1 MEMCYTSLAM
11 ITDYDVWAD
20 HPVDTATILRTM
32 SENMDKIRKL
42 LSATIPKIPE
52 ERKKCSCGSVL
63 ADAGA

>member
-1 MEMCYTSLAM
+1 
-11 ITDYDVWAD
+11 
-20 HPVDTATILRTM
+20 M
-32 SENMDKIRKL
+32 SENMDKIRRL